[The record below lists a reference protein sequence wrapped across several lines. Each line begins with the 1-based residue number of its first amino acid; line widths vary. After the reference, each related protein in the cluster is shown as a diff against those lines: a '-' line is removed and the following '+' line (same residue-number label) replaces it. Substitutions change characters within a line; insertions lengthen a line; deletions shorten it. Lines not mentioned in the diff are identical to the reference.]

1 MFDNHGRSA
10 AANPENRPIEF
21 LRVQLSPA
29 IDGSI
34 FVALTATSVDELEP
48 ECFELVEQELA
59 SNHVSTLD
67 AALAFISKHA
77 RQSFAT
83 A

>member
-1 MFDNHGRSA
+1 MFDTHGRA
-10 AANPENRPIEF
+10 AALPKIPPIEF

-34 FVALTATSVDELEP
+34 FVALTTTAVDEPEP

-59 SNHVSTLD
+59 SGQVSTLD
-67 AALAFISKHA
+67 AALAFIREHA